1 METNLSPDLTSAE
14 LKVKVSVEGPE
25 STPAERALAAYT
37 VEGTLYKNFSG
48 AETKHKPEIEARLE
62 KRPASEDAVGHA
74 ANATLKV
81 LLNQPKLWS
90 AEMVS
95 VWAKSVLV
103 LEVVGSGISIDLSM
117 PKVRGFRKALS

>member
-1 METNLSPDLTSAE
+1 MQVSISQYQVETNLSPDLASAE
-14 LKVKVSVEGPE
+14 LKVKVSVESSE
-25 STPAERALAAYT
+25 SAPAERALAAYT
-37 VEGTLYKNFSG
+37 VEGTLYRDFPN

-90 AEMVS
+90 AETVSARNVS
-95 VWAKSVLV
+95 V
-103 LEVVGSGISIDLSM
+103 
-117 PKVRGFRKALS
+117 